1 MSSLSGLV
9 GVVTGADS
17 GIGFEIT
24 SRLLRDGATVFA
36 VDCRIENLKEKY
48 LMDPKA
54 SDNIEI
60 VMADVSSSD
69 QMESLNNAVFA
80 RFGKIDFLVANAGVA
95 AEGTAGEVAIETWN
109 RALDINLSGVWK
121 TVRAMLP
128 SMQLKNSGSVV
139 LIASVAGLVGLP
151 NIAAYAASKGGV
163 ISLGRQM
170 ARDYAKHNIR
180 INVICPGPID
190 TPLLRKAY
198 ESRQVAV
205 SDAQKM
211 IPLGRLGTTQ
221 DVSALAAFLVGSETT
236 WMTGCTI
243 PVDGGVAS
251 LVGGVS

>member
-1 MSSLSGLV
+1 MSSLSGFV

-24 SRLLRDGATVFA
+24 SRLLRDGATVCA
-36 VDCRIENLKEKY
+36 VDRRIENLKEKY
-48 LMDPKA
+48 SMNPKTF
-54 SDNIEI
+54 DNIEI

-80 RFGKIDFLVANAGVA
+80 RFGKIDFLVENAGVA
-95 AEGTAGEVAIETWN
+95 AEGTAGEVTIETWN

-163 ISLGRQM
+163 IFPRSSNG
-170 ARDYAKHNIR
+170 
-180 INVICPGPID
+180 
-190 TPLLRKAY
+190 
-198 ESRQVAV
+198 
-205 SDAQKM
+205 
-211 IPLGRLGTTQ
+211 
-221 DVSALAAFLVGSETT
+221 
-236 WMTGCTI
+236 
-243 PVDGGVAS
+243 
-251 LVGGVS
+251 